1 MCVLDGIERSERQP
15 ANIFVIKQSG
25 AEVVKVVDFG
35 IATQTGGQNSARLT
49 APGMVL
55 GTAEYMAP
63 EQAQGQPVDHRLDQY
78 ALGCIMWEMLTGRV
92 PFDGGHPTATML
104 KHLTDRTR
112 PPSEVAPNQRIP
124 PELDQIVVRAMSK
137 DPANRYP
144 SMTELEEALASQFSQ
159 LKQRSPSTAGLQLVR
174 MPTTQLSTRLFAVVS
189 LGVVLIF
196 GGALSLRWLLQKRSG
211 LTATGVVQKSP
222 SVVHWRIDSQPQGAE
237 IYSVSDGRKLGVTPW
252 LAEETMESGQL
263 AVELR
268 KPGFVSKQL
277 VLSRNA
283 DEDRTEA
290 LAPRK
295 DAKSSRKK
303 DRSDGSSSSS
313 KRRKTKENSQVDL
326 IID

>member
-1 MCVLDGIERSERQP
+1 M
-15 ANIFVIKQSG
+15 F
-25 AEVVKVVDFG
+25 FG
-35 IATQTGGQNSARLT
+35 VFN
-49 APGMVL
+49 
-55 GTAEYMAP
+55 YK
-63 EQAQGQPVDHRLDQY
+63 
-78 ALGCIMWEMLTGRV
+78 WEMLTGRV

-124 PELDQIVVRAMSK
+124 PELDQIVLRAMSK

-174 MPTTQLSTRLFAVVS
+174 MPSGQHLSTRLFAVVS
-189 LGVVLIF
+189 LGAVLIF
-196 GGALSLRWLLQKRSG
+196 GGALSVRWLLQKRSG
-211 LTATGVVQKSP
+211 LAAMRIVQKVP

-252 LAEETMESGQL
+252 LSEETMDEGQL

-295 DAKSSRKK
+295 ESKSSRKK
-303 DRSDGSSSSS
+303 DRSDSGSSSSS

>member
-1 MCVLDGIERSERQP
+1 M
-15 ANIFVIKQSG
+15 IKQSG

-124 PELDQIVVRAMSK
+124 PELDQIVLRAMSK

-174 MPTTQLSTRLFAVVS
+174 MPSGQHLSTRLFAVVS
-189 LGVVLIF
+189 LGAVLIF
-196 GGALSLRWLLQKRSG
+196 GGALSVRWLLQKRSG
-211 LTATGVVQKSP
+211 LAAMRIVQKVP
-222 SVVHWRIDSQPQGAE
+222 SVVHWRIDSQPPGAE

-252 LAEETMESGQL
+252 LSEETMDEGQL

-295 DAKSSRKK
+295 ESKSSRKK
-303 DRSDGSSSSS
+303 DRSDSGSSSS

>member
-1 MCVLDGIERSERQP
+1 
-15 ANIFVIKQSG
+15 
-25 AEVVKVVDFG
+25 
-35 IATQTGGQNSARLT
+35 
-49 APGMVL
+49 
-55 GTAEYMAP
+55 
-63 EQAQGQPVDHRLDQY
+63 
-78 ALGCIMWEMLTGRV
+78 MLTGRV

-144 SMTELEEALASQFSQ
+144 SMAELEEALANQFSQ

-211 LTATGVVQKSP
+211 LAATGVVQKSP